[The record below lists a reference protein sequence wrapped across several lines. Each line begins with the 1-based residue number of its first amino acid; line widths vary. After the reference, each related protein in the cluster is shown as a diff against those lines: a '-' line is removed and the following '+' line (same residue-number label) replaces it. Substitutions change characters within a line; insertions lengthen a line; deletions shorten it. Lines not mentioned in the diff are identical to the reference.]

1 MLHPVE
7 DKPFMPKRTRRNH
20 TSEQKAALLKRHHL
34 EKVPVSSICDDSKL
48 QPSLFYTW
56 QRQLFE
62 NASVVFEGPPKDGA
76 SARERE
82 LEARVAQLEAK
93 LSKKDAVIAEIS
105 EEYVK
110 LKKELGE
117 P

>member
-1 MLHPVE
+1 
-7 DKPFMPKRTRRNH
+7 MPKRARRNH
-20 TSEQKAALLKRHHL
+20 SSEQEAALLKCNHV
-34 EKVPVSSICDDSKL
+34 EKIPVSDLCNKQKL

-62 NASVVFEGPPKDGA
+62 NASAVFDGSKTGV
-76 SARERE
+76 SAREQE
-82 LEARVAQLEAK
+82 LQARIAQLEAK
-93 LSKKDAVIAEIS
+93 LAKKDAVNADIS

-110 LKKELGE
+110 LQKELGE